1 MSDRLS
7 SNVATAVEAAN
18 VNLIMLAK
26 LEFGSGTVYVHNGL
40 GTYTWDGQS
49 WLGVGDLG
57 TISSVEEGVDV
68 SPYALTLTLSGLDAG
83 ISNEALGE
91 SYYQRPVTIYLGV
104 LDSTDSFISN
114 TPVQIWAGHMDQMNL
129 TVGADGGDAVQ
140 LVAESE
146 LARFNLSSNMMFT
159 NVSLQQQYSGDLFFS
174 HLHNLDNF
182 SLKWG
187 TYTGG
192 NGPGDKKSG
201 PRTDGGGAG
210 ASGGGA
216 ETGKPVIETGSPG

>member
-1 MSDRLS
+1 
-7 SNVATAVEAAN
+7 
-18 VNLIMLAK
+18 
-26 LEFGSGTVYVHNGL
+26 
-40 GTYTWDGQS
+40 
-49 WLGVGDLG
+49 
-57 TISSVEEGVDV
+57 
-68 SPYALTLTLSGLDAG
+68 
-83 ISNEALGE
+83 
-91 SYYQRPVTIYLGV
+91 
-104 LDSTDSFISN
+104 
-114 TPVQIWAGHMDQMNL
+114 MDQMNL